1 MRLFLLV
8 VFALA
13 ALARPAAAQLV
24 DEDSVVEYDRSF
36 YAEISAPYPGGTG
49 IYLAG
54 NLQNLLA
61 AQGYTKFSNSVHETF
76 TSGIYS
82 RWGRIKVGLAFGF
95 NPPLN
100 RQSNNAAF
108 RSQRQFT
115 VLRLGYSVLNTR
127 NRRFFVNLGFGA
139 FEWEEQVLNTN
150 PAGQGVVTWASL
162 RGRNLPSQTGFL
174 LRNQQGVLD
183 VGIELQIRERKR
195 RDARF
200 NYRVG
205 YTWGLNPQAWQAL
218 GLTLTDAPVD
228 RLQRIYLEANIA
240 LIHSRNKR

>member
-24 DEDSVVEYDRSF
+24 DEDSIVEYDRSF
-36 YAEISAPYPGGTG
+36 YAEASVPFPGVTG
-49 IYLAG
+49 FYLAG

-61 AQGYTKFSNSVHETF
+61 AQGYTKFSNSVHETV
-76 TSGIYS
+76 TSGIYG
-82 RWGRIKVGLAFGF
+82 RWGRTKVGLTFGF
-95 NPPLN
+95 NLPFN

-108 RSQRQFT
+108 RSLRQFT
-115 VLRLGYSVLNTR
+115 VLRLGYSVFNTR
-127 NRRFFVNLGFGA
+127 NRRFFVNLGGGF
-139 FEWEEQVLNTN
+139 FEWEEQVLNIN

-162 RGRNLPSQTGFL
+162 QGRNLPSQTGFL

-183 VGIELQIRERKR
+183 VSIELQMREQKR
-195 RDARF
+195 RDARL
-200 NYRVG
+200 NYRIG
-205 YTWGLNPQAWQAL
+205 YMWGLNPQAWQAL

-228 RLQRIYLEANIA
+228 RLQRLYFEVNIG
-240 LIHSRNKR
+240 LVRSRNKR